1 MTQKEKEGDFTF
13 ISPSHMVLEK
23 SISYSQAVE
32 VIKNLSGKV
41 FTLLDAVIVNDRQLK
56 ALKDSI
62 RNDIATSY
70 SRLYDIVDPVQS
82 KNVPVAGVDFD
93 EADLQEV
100 SLEEAVGI

>member
-13 ISPSHMVLEK
+13 ISPSHMVLDK
-23 SISYSQAVE
+23 SISYSQAVDI
-32 VIKNLSGKV
+32 IKNLSGKI

-62 RNDIATSY
+62 RNDIAASY
-70 SRLYDIVDPVQS
+70 SQLYEIVDPVQA

-93 EADLQEV
+93 EETLQEI
-100 SLEEAVGI
+100 SLEEAIAI